1 MLFFKNTPIPTCLI
15 VFILQPF
22 TLNYLPGNQPP
33 FHVLPLHIRNRATF
47 SLFIIWIF
55 TQLYNII
62 EIHYLHSIF
71 IFQHNSI
78 ICNFFYYSISSS
90 IACLPTASG
99 RLKVL
104 YAHWLASHIR
114 QTTNDGKNPISNVKA
129 PIARITDSALHT
141 EFVTLN
147 ASKAHLPIMIFS
159 ASSQL
164 STHFF

>member
-33 FHVLPLHIRNRATF
+33 FHVLPLHIRNRATL

-62 EIHYLHSIF
+62 EIHDLHSIF

-99 RLKVL
+99 RLNVL
-104 YAHWLASHIR
+104 YCTLSQRCNMHTGWQAISGRR
-114 QTTNDGKNPISNVKA
+114 QMTVK
-129 PIARITDSALHT
+129 ILYQT
-141 EFVTLN
+141 
-147 ASKAHLPIMIFS
+147 SKHLLPE
-159 ASSQL
+159 
-164 STHFF
+164 